1 MSDFLA
7 QDVLDR
13 IPAELMI
20 DEEWSVRCRG
30 RLSWV
35 GHELRQDFTVSDP
48 WTSLGTR
55 LVRLA
60 SSIPVVED
68 VACASDD
75 VVRVL
80 AALNRFVCGEAL
92 VWDDLHRRLLC
103 CSGAVVHRE
112 TLEWRVRQLTTFSIM
127 ALIMTERLSATLA
140 DRLGGTV
147 ARWAHP
153 DSGGRQEPDEMLGVL
168 HDVIMPAGHA
178 PSRFAR
184 EGEFEEIATRLE
196 STPFFSLGGSPE
208 GIAVEAAL
216 GEHDTILVHAQT
228 ATPHPVL
235 GSGLLVTTK
244 VRPPAPVEQT
254 PAWLAATLNLME
266 STGGF
271 EGNSFGAWCTD
282 GEGAQTLLAH
292 ALFVPNVLYRPGVTQ
307 DVVWNALRRAA
318 WVAGVLL
325 ESDSGVRAYD

>member
-1 MSDFLA
+1 MSESIA
-7 QDVLDR
+7 QDALDR

-20 DEEWSVRCRG
+20 DEEWSVRCG
-30 RLSWV
+30 DRLSWV
-35 GHELRQDFTVSDP
+35 GHELRQDFVVSDP

-55 LVRLA
+55 LVRLG
-60 SSIPVVED
+60 SRIHVVED
-68 VACASDD
+68 ISEDPD
-75 VVRVL
+75 EVVQVV

-127 ALIMTERLSATLA
+127 ALTMTERLSGTLA

-147 ARWAHP
+147 SGWDHP
-153 DSGGRQEPDEMLGVL
+153 DSGRREEPDEMLGVL
-168 HDVIMPAGHA
+168 HEVIIPAGGP

-184 EGEFEEIATRLE
+184 EGEFEGIAGQLE
-196 STPFFSLGGSPE
+196 NTPFFSLGGSPE
-208 GIAVEAAL
+208 GIAVEVPL
-216 GEHDTILVHAQT
+216 GERDTTLVHAQT
-228 ATPHPVL
+228 TAPHPVL
-235 GSGLLVTTK
+235 GNGLLVTTK
-244 VRPPAPVEQT
+244 VRPPDQVEEAP
-254 PAWLAATLNLME
+254 ASLATTLNLME

-307 DVVWNALRRAA
+307 DFLWNALRRAE
-318 WVAGVLL
+318 WVAGVLS
-325 ESDSGVRAYD
+325 ESDAGVTTYD